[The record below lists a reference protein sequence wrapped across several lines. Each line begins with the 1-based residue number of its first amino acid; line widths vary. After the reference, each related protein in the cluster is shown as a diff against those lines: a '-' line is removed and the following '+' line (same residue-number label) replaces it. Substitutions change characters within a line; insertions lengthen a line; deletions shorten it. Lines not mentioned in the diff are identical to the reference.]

1 MNQQLRNNQ
10 LLRNRWEAKKEAKKV
25 AIRNFISDLFYVTT
39 VIAVCI
45 WFAYALYTSG
55 AKQMHAVTQVTTT
68 TATYQDGMLVLPNG
82 NQHGYYSETLQ
93 DGQTVEVSI
102 NEYGNIVFVG
112 E

>member
-1 MNQQLRNNQ
+1 MSNTQHNQ
-10 LLRNRWEAKKEAKKV
+10 LLRNRWEAKREAKRV
-25 AIRNFISDLFYVTT
+25 AIKKFVSDFFHVTVGIT
-39 VIAVCI
+39 TCI

-55 AKQMHAVTQVTTT
+55 AKQTEAVTPVKTT
-68 TATYQDGMLVLPNG
+68 TATYKSGMLILPNG

-93 DGQTVEVSI
+93 DGQSVVVSV